1 MCIRAIFPTL
11 AEMSAIRPC
20 AAVILVLALLA
31 TAACGGGPGGAS
43 ERIEGRLVAV
53 GGGGAIDQMNALA
66 KKFAELHP
74 AVRFDVQNLGSDGGY
89 SLVLSGSADLGF
101 ASRDP
106 SDLEREKNGIL
117 EIGASGTGVAV
128 NANNPV
134 SSLTKEQIRDLYNGK
149 VMNWS
154 SLGGEN
160 VAVKRF
166 IREPIAATRL
176 SFDSFIFGD
185 PNATAVYPPET
196 VTAFSN
202 DEMILGVRSFS
213 GAAGMVTVKGEVLKA
228 PGVKLLALDGVAAT
242 PENVRNGSYRFRR
255 AVYLTYP
262 KDLAKAKPSVR
273 AFVEFVRSSD
283 GQKVLEGF

>member
-1 MCIRAIFPTL
+1 MYIGAIFSTL
-11 AEMSAIRPC
+11 AAVSAIRPW
-20 AAVILVLALLA
+20 ATVLLSFVVLA
-31 TAACGGGPGGAS
+31 TAACGGAPGAS

-89 SLVLSGSADLGF
+89 SLVASGSADLGF

-134 SSLTKEQIRDLYNGK
+134 SSLTKDQLRDLYGGK
-149 VMNWS
+149 VTSWS
-154 SLGGEN
+154 QFRGDN
-160 VAVKRF
+160 VAVKLF
-166 IREPIAATRL
+166 VREPNSATRL
-176 SFDSFIFGD
+176 SFDSFIFGN
-185 PNATAVYPPET
+185 PNAAAVYPPET

-202 DEMILGVRSFS
+202 DEMILGVRSFA
-213 GAAGMVTVKGEVLKA
+213 GGAGMVTVKAEVLKA

-255 AVYLTYP
+255 AVFLTYP

-273 AFVEFVRSSD
+273 AFVDFVRSPD

>member
-1 MCIRAIFPTL
+1 L
-11 AEMSAIRPC
+11 
-20 AAVILVLALLA
+20 LVLLA
-31 TAACGGGPGGAS
+31 MTACGGGPGGAP

-66 KKFAELHP
+66 KRFAELHS

-89 SLVLSGSADLGF
+89 SLVASGSADLGF
-101 ASRDP
+101 ASREP
-106 SDLEREKNGIL
+106 SDLERAKNGLL

-128 NANNPV
+128 NANNPL
-134 SSLTKEQIRDLYNGK
+134 SSLTKGQIHDLYNGT
-149 VMNWS
+149 VTSWTM
-154 SLGGEN
+154 LGGDN
-160 VAVKRF
+160 APVKLF
-166 IREPIAATRL
+166 IREPISATRL

-185 PNATAVYPPET
+185 ANATAVYPPET

-202 DEMILGVRSFS
+202 DEMILGVRSFA
-213 GAAGMVTVKGEVLKA
+213 GAAGMVTVKGDVLKA

-242 PENVRNGSYRFRR
+242 PENVRNGTYRFRR

-262 KDLAKAKPSVR
+262 KDLGKARPAVR
-273 AFVEFVRSSD
+273 AFVDFVRSPD